1 MGPIGC
7 RVLAGSALLS
17 RLTELNLNNNKLK
30 DVGVKA
36 LANADLLA
44 IEDLSL
50 STYIVFKMTIQS
62 QMRDWLHWVE
72 ANYQVSSA

>member
-1 MGPIGC
+1 
-7 RVLAGSALLS
+7 VLAGSALLS

-30 DVGVKA
+30 DVGMKA

-50 STYIVFKMTIQS
+50 STFLVF
-62 QMRDWLHWVE
+62 QMIT
-72 ANYQVSSA
+72 Q